1 MKQEEFARL
10 AGRRLEEGASGCVK
24 ALPSTMDEEL
34 EEILK

>member
-1 MKQEEFARL
+1 VKQEEFAERV
-10 AGRRLEEGASGCVK
+10 GRRLEEGASGWLK

>member
-1 MKQEEFARL
+1 VKQEEIAER
-10 AGRRLEEGASGCVK
+10 AGRRLEEGASGCLK

>member
-1 MKQEEFARL
+1 MKQEEIAQR
-10 AGRRLEEGASGCVK
+10 AGRRLEEGAWGCLK